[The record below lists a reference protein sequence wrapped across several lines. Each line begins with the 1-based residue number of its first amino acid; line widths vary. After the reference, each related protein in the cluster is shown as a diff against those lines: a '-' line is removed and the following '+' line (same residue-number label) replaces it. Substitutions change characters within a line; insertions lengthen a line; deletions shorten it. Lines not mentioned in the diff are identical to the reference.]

1 MMTITEKTLEGFKG
15 KNRTWPEYCLH
26 LAYDNVE
33 LKNEVKKLEAQIMN
47 YREQKDIKELA
58 VDRVVYKTPE
68 LKYSF
73 VQRLIEFLI
82 KKLQK

>member
-1 MMTITEKTLEGFKG
+1 MTITEKTLEGFKG
-15 KNRTWPEYCLH
+15 KNRTWPEYCLS
-26 LAYDNVE
+26 LSYDNLE
-33 LKNEVKKLEAQIMN
+33 LKKEIKKLEAQIMT

-73 VQRLIEFLI
+73 MQKLIEFLI